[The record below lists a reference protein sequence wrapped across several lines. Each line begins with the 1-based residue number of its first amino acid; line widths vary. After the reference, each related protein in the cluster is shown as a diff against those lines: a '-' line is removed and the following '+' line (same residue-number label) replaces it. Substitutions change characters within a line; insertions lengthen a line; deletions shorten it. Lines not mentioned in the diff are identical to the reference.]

1 MLGKL
6 ADDTKLGRAVD
17 NQTLVLPFRKTSTG
31 WKKIGKEDYQE
42 AKQVEMQSSSPGR
55 NNP

>member
-42 AKQVEMQSSSPGR
+42 AQQVEMQSSSPGR